1 MKRLLNTKWTMQK
14 KLIVYMII
22 LALIIIFALFAGIMV
37 IGRFDSAEKNIQNSL
52 DFQMEAFEK
61 DMSDYFNSLTFPAT
75 SAISLS
81 RTARSAEQT
90 SRTSPI
96 ILKKSNRCSPCCL
109 VSSAKSCNTTTV
121 PAFL

>member
-61 DMSDYFNSLTFPAT
+61 DMSDYFNSLAAN
-75 SAISLS
+75 SIDLSSHISDFIES
-81 RTARSAEQT
+81 DSEISGA
-90 SRTSPI
+90 
-96 ILKKSNRCSPCCL
+96 NF
-109 VSSAKSCNTTTV
+109 KSCNTTTV

>member
-52 DFQMEAFEK
+52 DFQMEA
-61 DMSDYFNSLTFPAT
+61 PAI

-81 RTARSAEQT
+81 RTA
-90 SRTSPI
+90 
-96 ILKKSNRCSPCCL
+96 K
-109 VSSAKSCNTTTV
+109 
-121 PAFL
+121 